1 MGFAARPG
9 TAERES
15 HGSQFAVYPTLEE
28 GGQIQMTN
36 DKAISV
42 LNNLIET
49 CKDGELGFKTAAE
62 GLKSADI
69 KAQFLEYSRQRAEMA
84 RELQNEVRRLGGDP
98 EKSGS
103 MSGSLHRGWLDI
115 KSVVT
120 GKDDHA
126 IVVEA
131 ERGEDVAKSAYEEAL
146 METLPG
152 TAQTVVRQQAAKVR
166 QAHDH
171 VRDLR
176 DRHTVTH

>member
-1 MGFAARPG
+1 M
-9 TAERES
+9 
-15 HGSQFAVYPTLEE
+15 Q
-28 GGQIQMTN
+28 N

-69 KAQFLEYSRQRAEMA
+69 KAKFLEYSRQRGEMA
-84 RELQNEVRRLGGDP
+84 RELQNAVRGLGGDP

-103 MSGSLHRGWLDI
+103 VGGSLHRGWLDI
-115 KSVVT
+115 KSAIT
-120 GKDDHA
+120 GKDDGA
-126 IVVEA
+126 IVAEA
-131 ERGEDVAKSAYEEAL
+131 ERGEDVAKSAYESAL
-146 METLPG
+146 KETLPG
-152 TAQTVVRQQAAKVR
+152 SAQTVVQQQATKVR

-176 DRHTVTH
+176 DREKAAR